1 MKFFKNVALA
11 VLLTTVL
18 FSCKKDNEEPA
29 AFTIEGVWQGKLG
42 NGSATPTGFIGLNI
56 KPGGI
61 LERTTSTGSVSA
73 TGTWQLNGTA
83 FTGTYTFPGSGTI
96 VNVNGI
102 LEKEAKKITG
112 SWSNNGNEEGTWYAT
127 K

>member
-1 MKFFKNVALA
+1 MKFFKSVALA

-18 FSCKKDNEEPA
+18 FSCKKDNDGPA

-56 KPGGI
+56 KAGGV
-61 LERTTSTGSVSA
+61 LERTTSAGSVSA
-73 TGTWQLNGTA
+73 TGNWQLNGTA
-83 FTGTYTFPGSGTI
+83 FTGTYTFPASATVVNISGT
-96 VNVNGI
+96 
-102 LEKEAKKITG
+102 LDKDTKKITG
-112 SWSNNGNEEGTWYAT
+112 NWSNNGNEEGTWYVT